1 MSLLRLFSFFYS
13 FSIINNFYNDNI
25 TGEVNELMINQS
37 HLEKTLNDLN
47 IRFLKEENH
56 NKEIEKKNILLE
68 KKIENLSLSNNEK
81 DFDHKKEVDG
91 LRKELLHA
99 IQTIEIN
106 ENNRKEDL
114 EKKDIQLMRME
125 NMGQERELW
134 RQSVSDKSGIYG
146 PRSIDYFVIF

>member
-1 MSLLRLFSFFYS
+1 
-13 FSIINNFYNDNI
+13 
-25 TGEVNELMINQS
+25 MINQS